1 MRGSVA
7 SSPARG
13 WRPRVARAPR
23 ASSGAGTPR
32 QTGPEKPVP
41 GVLPPRDRRFRP
53 FTPPPDASEFPPYA
67 GNEHFRFEVVH
78 RSSKSAARVGRI
90 HTPHGT
96 IDTPGFVAVGTM
108 GALKHVPHSVLRD
121 AGLDLM
127 FANTYHLML
136 QPGPELVAEAGG
148 LHAFIGRDAPLITD
162 SGGFQVFSLARP
174 NEADVLELK
183 SRRPSKQKGDD
194 GLLIRAN
201 EAGVLFKSYRDGRD
215 VALTPESSVAAQK
228 LIGADIIIPLD
239 ELPPYA
245 IDQTSLKKSVYMSHR
260 WEARSLR
267 AHLRDKRKQAMYAV
281 VHGGVDRELRR
292 MSVEYLSSLPFDG
305 FAIGGSLGRDSEELI
320 ELLRFL
326 MPLMPKDRPNHLLG
340 IGDVPSIDG
349 AVPTGVDT
357 FDSTFP
363 TRNARHGRL
372 MTFSGKG
379 KGKETTSF
387 NVLRAENA
395 RNFAPPCEECPCP
408 LCASHSVAYLH
419 HLFKANE
426 PNAVTLA
433 TTHNLFHMGRVMR
446 EKREAILRDE
456 I

>member
-1 MRGSVA
+1 MVHYDLKPANLLVDANWTVKVCDFGMSRLKHSAKLGSK
-7 SSPARG
+7 SPG
-13 WRPRVARAPR
+13 
-23 ASSGAGTPR
+23 GTPEWMA
-32 QTGPEKPVP
+32 PEALRNDPTDESADAMILGMRALTAIPV
-41 GVLPPRDRRFRP
+41 
-53 FTPPPDASEFPPYA
+53 
-67 GNEHFRFEVVH
+67 
-78 RSSKSAARVGRI
+78 RSIRMLGSAAIMLAWVAAGRL
-90 HTPHGT
+90 TAYYECDLNSW
-96 IDTPGFVAVGTM
+96 DTAA
-108 GALKHVPHSVLRD
+108 GAL
-121 AGLDLM
+121 
-127 FANTYHLML
+127 
-136 QPGPELVAEAGG
+136 LVAEAGG

-245 IDQTSLKKSVYMSHR
+245 IDQKSLKKSVYMSHR

>member
-1 MRGSVA
+1 VSRA
-7 SSPARG
+7 
-13 WRPRVARAPR
+13 ARAS
-23 ASSGAGTPR
+23 AGAGTPKHAA
-32 QTGPEKPVP
+32 PEKPVP

-53 FTPPPDASEFPPYA
+53 FTPPPDASEFPAYA
-67 GNEHFRFEVVH
+67 GNEHFRFEVLH

-96 IDTPGFVAVGTM
+96 IDTPGYVAVGTM

-174 NEADVLELK
+174 NEADAREMK

-194 GLLIRAN
+194 GLLVRTN
-201 EAGVLFKSYRDGRD
+201 EAGALFRSYRDGRD

-228 LIGADIIIPLD
+228 ALGADIIIPLD

-245 IDQTSLKKSVYMSHR
+245 IDPVELKKSVYMSHR
-260 WEARSLR
+260 WEARSLK

-281 VHGGVDRELRR
+281 VHGGVDRDLRR

-305 FAIGGSLGRDSEELI
+305 FAIGGSLGRDSNELI
-320 ELLRFL
+320 ELLTFL
-326 MPLMPKDRPNHLLG
+326 MPLMPNDRPNHLLG
-340 IGDVPSIDG
+340 VGDVPSIDG
-349 AVPTGVDT
+349 AVPLGVDT

-363 TRNARHGRL
+363 TRNARHGQL
-372 MTFSGKG
+372 LTFS
-379 KGKETTSF
+379 GKETTSF
-387 NVLRAENA
+387 NVLRAEHA
-395 RNFAPPCEECPCP
+395 RNFKPPCTQCPCP

-446 EKREAILRDE
+446 ETREAISRDE

>member
-1 MRGSVA
+1 MLAAAARRRA
-7 SSPARG
+7 SPARF
-13 WRPRVARAPR
+13 ARASASEMVER
-23 ASSGAGTPR
+23 AWDVSCTFRVSLAEARRALSSGSS
-32 QTGPEKPVP
+32 PETDP
-41 GVLPPRDRRFRP
+41 L
-53 FTPPPDASEFPPYA
+53 TPPPCASTFPAYA
-67 GNEHFRFEVVH
+67 PREHFRFELVH
-78 RSSKSAARVGRI
+78 QSSRSAARVGRI

-96 IDTPGFVAVGTM
+96 IDTPAFVPVGTNA
-108 GALKHVPHSVLRD
+108 ALKAVPHAPLLRD

-174 NEADVLELK
+174 NEADAREMK
-183 SRRPSKQKGDD
+183 SRRPSKQKGND
-194 GLLIRAN
+194 GLLIRTN
-201 EAGVLFKSYRDGRD
+201 EAGVQFRSYRDGRN

-228 LIGADIIIPLD
+228 ALGADIIIPLD

-245 IDQTSLKKSVYMSHR
+245 IDSLSLKKSVYMSHR
-260 WEARSLR
+260 WEARSLK
-267 AHLRDKRKQAMYAV
+267 AHLSDKRKQAMYAV
-281 VHGGVDRELRR
+281 VHGGVDRDLRR

-305 FAIGGSLGRDSEELI
+305 FAIGGSLGRDSKELI
-320 ELLRFL
+320 ELLTFL

-349 AVPTGVDT
+349 AVPLGVDT

-379 KGKETTSF
+379 SF

-395 RNFAPPCEECPCP
+395 RNFAPPCSECPCP

-426 PNAVTLA
+426 PHAVTLA

-446 EKREAILRDE
+446 ETREAILRDE